1 MNMFTRRGAL
11 ALVLSTLATTLPM
24 GWSAASAEDLKPI
37 KVALDWTPNT
47 NHVGLY
53 VAQAKGYFKD
63 AGLAVTILP
72 YGDTAAGTLVSNH
85 VADFGIAG
93 VGFYSQHAAGA
104 DLKAVYA
111 VVQSETG
118 RLVVNAERTE
128 IKTPKDLDGLTYGGF
143 GSAWENTLLSSIIRN
158 AGGKGE
164 FKSVTLGTS
173 AYEALGN
180 KSVDFTLEIATW
192 EGVQAE
198 LAGVK
203 LKEFKYSDYGV
214 PEQYTTV
221 IVSSDEYLKQNS
233 DAAKAFLAAVT
244 KGYAYAADHP
254 DEASDLLVAANPDVL
269 TDPKLVKASL
279 KLLSEGH
286 FLRAADGT
294 IGRFDID
301 KVDAVGK
308 YLVANKILVDENG
321 KPLADAPDFS
331 TYVTNDYLPA
341 K

>member
-1 MNMFTRRGAL
+1 MNTFTRRSAL
-11 ALVLSTLATTLPM
+11 ALAFSTLALTVPF
-24 GWSAASAEDLKPI
+24 GPSAASAEDLKPV

-72 YGDTAAGTLVSNH
+72 YGDTAAGTLVSNR

-93 VGFYSQHAAGA
+93 VGFYSQRAASA

-118 RLVVNAERTE
+118 RLVVNADRTDIE
-128 IKTPKDLDGLTYGGF
+128 TPKNLDGLTYGGF

-164 FKSVTLGTS
+164 FKTVTLGTS
-173 AYEALGN
+173 AYEALDN
-180 KSVDFTLEIATW
+180 KSVDFTLEIVTW
-192 EGVQAE
+192 EGVKAE
-198 LAGVK
+198 LAGAK

-221 IVSSDEYLKQNS
+221 IVSSDAYLKENA
-233 DAAKAFLAAVT
+233 DTAKAFLAAAE
-244 KGYAYAADHP
+244 KGYAFAADHA
-254 DEASDLLVAANPDVL
+254 DEASDLLIAANPDVL
-269 TDPKLVKASL
+269 TDAKLVQASL

-286 FLRAADGT
+286 YLRAADGT
-294 IGRFDID
+294 IGTFDIK
-301 KVDAVGK
+301 KVDAVGQ
-308 YLVANKILVDENG
+308 YLLKNHVLVDENG
-321 KPLADAPDFS
+321 KPLATAPDFS
-331 TYVTNDYLPA
+331 SFVSNDYLPA

>member
-1 MNMFTRRGAL
+1 MIRISRRNAAAL
-11 ALVLSTLATTLPM
+11 ALSLLFAPFALEQRTN
-24 GWSAASAEDLKPI
+24 AADLKPV

-53 VAQAKGYFKD
+53 VAKAKGYFKD
-63 AGLAVTILP
+63 AGLDVTILP

-85 VADFGIAG
+85 VVDFGVAG

-104 DLKAVYA
+104 DLRAVYA
-111 VVQSETG
+111 VVQAETG
-118 RLVVNAERTE
+118 RLVVNGDRSDITS
-128 IKTPKDLDGLTYGGF
+128 PKNLDGLTYGGF
-143 GSAWENTLLSSIIRN
+143 GSAWENTLLSSIIKN
-158 AGGKGE
+158 AGGRGE

-173 AYEALGN
+173 AYEALAN
-180 KSVDFTLEIATW
+180 KTVDFTLEIKTW

-221 IVSSDEYLKQNS
+221 LVSSDEYLKGNS
-233 DAAKAFLAAVT
+233 DAAKAFLSAVT
-244 KGYAYAADHP
+244 KGYEFAATHP

-279 KLLSEGH
+279 KLLAEGH
-286 FLRAADGT
+286 YLQAVDGT
-294 IGRFDID
+294 IGKFDLK
-301 KVDAVGK
+301 KVAAVGDH
-308 YLVANKILVDENG
+308 LVKNGILVDQDG
-321 KPLADAPDFS
+321 KKLTQTPDFAA
-331 TYVTNDYLPA
+331 YVTNDYLPA